1 MVKVLLEHLL
11 LTIKLLDVGDRF
23 IILFLCC
30 ITLVSCRLDE
40 NMFDNEELFKYEL
53 DDYGAFEIQI
63 ADHYDIHDSLVN
75 MVSLSSKLPTE
86 ALPTQ
91 LSAVYVGDAN
101 AIETD
106 TVILYCHGNY
116 GHLDY
121 YWTRIKLLANI
132 GHKNKYGVFAMD
144 YRGYGMSGG
153 EPTEEGIEQDVH
165 TAMEWLEK
173 RGLTTD
179 RLIMYGYSLGSA
191 PATELT
197 ANDGALQPSK
207 LILEAP
213 FANTET
219 MIQDVTGLVIPGKYV
234 TNITMNVAQK
244 VTQVQEPLLWLHGDN
259 DQFLNIQ
266 THGEVVFASHPGEID
281 VEKFAVRVNKGEH
294 SNLPKVMGTEYY
306 LQVLENFIAN

>member
-1 MVKVLLEHLL
+1 MERLL
-11 LTIKLLDVGDRF
+11 LTIKQLVVGDRF
-23 IILFLCC
+23 IILFLFC
-30 ITLVSCRLDE
+30 IALISCRLDD
-40 NMFDNEELFKYEL
+40 NMFENEELYKYEL

-63 ADHYDIHDSLVN
+63 SDEYHIHDSLIS
-75 MVSLSSKLPTE
+75 MVSLSSKMNTE

-91 LSAVYVGDAN
+91 ISAVYVGD
-101 AIETD
+101 IDSIQTD

-153 EPTEEGIEQDVH
+153 EPSEEGIEEDVR
-165 TAMEWLEK
+165 TAIEWLEN
-173 RGLTTD
+173 RGLSSD

-191 PATELT
+191 PATKLT
-197 ANDGALQPSK
+197 ANDGVLQPSK

-219 MIQDVTGLVIPGKYV
+219 MVQDATGLALPARYV

-244 VTQVQEPLLWLHGDN
+244 VANIEEPFLWLHGDN